1 MSTWTDYWRLVT
13 PRTQKQNY
21 TVTDTIQMHN
31 DAGHPAFTSYSW
43 YSQLMKGAGSRLT
56 KYLQYDGMDGDID
69 VSRAIDII
77 AEEMATVDEKS
88 NMPFEIEYQNEP
100 GQQISENMVT
110 TIRAACRHWSNFQDF
125 ENRVFRIART
135 TVKYGDCFFRKST
148 DLKRW
153 EYLDPANILG
163 IELNDRGEKVA
174 FHIKRSNLAATVSS
188 STPLNDIVP
197 ASAVIHFTLCDDMGP
212 VMPFGE
218 SILEPIKKTF
228 KQLGLLEDACI
239 IYRIVRAPERRV
251 FYIDVGNMPAMKV
264 KQYLNQVRLDM
275 RQKRTPN
282 TTGGGETVD
291 SVLDPFCLDMAT
303 MVPLLDGRT
312 LSIAQLTEEY
322 HSGKTNW
329 AYSMDPST
337 GIMVPG
343 LISWAGQTKKNAE
356 VIKLTLDNGTT
367 VICTPDHKFPI
378 KGRGKVEAKD
388 IRIGED
394 SLFPLNRRHEKID
407 SSNFNSS
414 QYEQIWNDKTQAWE
428 WSHRLVANWAKQND
442 FRNILIHKIDS
453 GEYNTV
459 HHFNCQRFD
468 NSPENLFYMNNS
480 DHIQW
485 HADNVNNQK
494 RKFSKEIHDRLVE
507 LAFENNWKK
516 KETFRAAEKDELFV
530 SLVSAVN
537 QSIPGQKFKIK
548 YNVLGDKFYKNFYPA
563 FGYAGW
569 KDFKGK
575 HVYGTKPI
583 ATTKNVVFSQEMVS
597 RLIELVKISEMQGEL
612 LNKMSLDTL
621 FMEAHVKANSGYS
634 TNNRCSLD
642 KPSYKLL
649 VAGYNS
655 IGVTGWKQ
663 LKQNAELYNHKVISI
678 EPAGVMDVG
687 TLTIDGGEIY
697 HGHHNFAIG
706 SDLSSCIYTQ
716 NSTSED
722 FFFPVTTSGRG
733 SRVETLPGGE
743 NLGDLPEVKYFQSKI
758 FRGLRIP
765 MSYLSQAADGGAT
778 VQDGKMGVAY
788 IEELRFANYVRRLQ
802 NKIEKVFDEQFK
814 LYLLSTGIKVDNY
827 LFKIKLPE
835 PQNFALYRQ
844 AALDGDLINTFQ
856 SAEGIKF
863 LSKRY
868 IMKRYLGMSEDD
880 IQSNEVL
887 LKQERGILDDAAY
900 SDIRQIYDPKIF
912 ESWPELD
919 LKDVAQG
926 PAQSA
931 EDMNNGG
938 EGGGEGGEEDT
949 GGGEPSGGG
958 PGDLGI
964 EPEEAP

>member
-56 KYLQYDGMDGDID
+56 KYLQYDGMDADID

-88 NMPFEIEYQNEP
+88 NLPFEIEYQNEP

-110 TIRAACRHWSNFQDF
+110 TIRAACRHWANFQDF

-163 IELNDRGEKVA
+163 IELNDNGEKVA

-291 SVLDPFCLDMAT
+291 SVLDPF
-303 MVPLLDGRT
+303 
-312 LSIAQLTEEY
+312 
-322 HSGKTNW
+322 
-329 AYSMDPST
+329 ST
-337 GIMVPG
+337 
-343 LISWAGQTKKNAE
+343 Q
-356 VIKLTLDNGTT
+356 
-367 VICTPDHKFPI
+367 
-378 KGRGKVEAKD
+378 
-388 IRIGED
+388 
-394 SLFPLNRRHEKID
+394 
-407 SSNFNSS
+407 
-414 QYEQIWNDKTQAWE
+414 
-428 WSHRLVANWAKQND
+428 
-442 FRNILIHKIDS
+442 
-453 GEYNTV
+453 
-459 HHFNCQRFD
+459 
-468 NSPENLFYMNNS
+468 
-480 DHIQW
+480 
-485 HADNVNNQK
+485 
-494 RKFSKEIHDRLVE
+494 
-507 LAFENNWKK
+507 
-516 KETFRAAEKDELFV
+516 
-530 SLVSAVN
+530 
-537 QSIPGQKFKIK
+537 
-548 YNVLGDKFYKNFYPA
+548 
-563 FGYAGW
+563 
-569 KDFKGK
+569 
-575 HVYGTKPI
+575 
-583 ATTKNVVFSQEMVS
+583 
-597 RLIELVKISEMQGEL
+597 
-612 LNKMSLDTL
+612 
-621 FMEAHVKANSGYS
+621 
-634 TNNRCSLD
+634 
-642 KPSYKLL
+642 
-649 VAGYNS
+649 
-655 IGVTGWKQ
+655 
-663 LKQNAELYNHKVISI
+663 
-678 EPAGVMDVG
+678 
-687 TLTIDGGEIY
+687 
-697 HGHHNFAIG
+697 
-706 SDLSSCIYTQ
+706 
-716 NSTSED
+716 ED

-743 NLGDLPEVKYFQSKI
+743 NLGDLPEVKYFQAKI

-814 LYLLSTGIKVDNY
+814 LYLLSTGIKVDDY

-931 EDMNNGG
+931 EDMNVGG

-964 EPEEAP
+964 EPEETP